1 MSRLYLRPIPVKR
14 ALRWN
19 AEVHR
24 RLPALQGAMWAIAA
38 IRGGRLERSPGGG
51 DRDGN
56 VLLPDRTV
64 GVVIVGRPTARRLDS
79 QEETISALQ
88 VLRLAALEGDASK
101 SGHKGANS
109 ILYGACA
116 RVSRDM
122 GALDLFTYIH
132 HDEDGV
138 ALKAAGWIEDKS
150 FVSDRGSHGGE
161 WGRPSRSRKKT
172 VEPGPKRRFCAP
184 WSLMVA
190 GLKEGA

>member
-24 RLPALQGAMWAIAA
+24 RLPALQGDMWAIAA
-38 IRGGRLERSPGGG
+38 VRGGLTERSPGGG

-56 VLLPDRTV
+56 VLILDRTV
-64 GVVIVGRPTARRLDS
+64 GIAIVGRPTARRLDS
-79 QEETISALQ
+79 QEETLGALQ
-88 VLRLAALEGDASK
+88 VLRVAVVEGDESP

-132 HDEDGV
+132 HDEEGV

-150 FVSDRGSHGGE
+150 FVSDGGE
-161 WGRPSRSRKKT
+161 WGRPSRPRKKT

-190 GLKEGA
+190 GLIR